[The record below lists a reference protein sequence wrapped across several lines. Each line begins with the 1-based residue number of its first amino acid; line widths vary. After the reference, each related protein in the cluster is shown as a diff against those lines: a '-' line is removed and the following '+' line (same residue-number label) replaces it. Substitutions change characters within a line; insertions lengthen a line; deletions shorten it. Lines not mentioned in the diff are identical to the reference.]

1 MIPVAVWGGQRLM
14 TKNHPVAFRERF
26 GVPISFAFG
35 APIDVAP
42 TDDPRAVTDSLRE
55 TMQGMVNG
63 LQSGYPVDGTGQ
75 WWQPRSLGGT
85 APTPAEAAATEAER
99 ASRRKQARSTVTGAP

>member
-1 MIPVAVWGGQRLM
+1 VAVWGGQRLM

-26 GVPISFAFG
+26 GVQISFAFG
-35 APIDVAP
+35 APIAVAQ
-42 TDDPRAVTDSLRE
+42 TDNPRAVTDALRE
-55 TMQGMVNG
+55 TMQGMVND

-85 APTPAEAAATEAER
+85 APSPADAAAAETER
-99 ASRRKQARSTVTGAP
+99 ANRRKQARPTVTGAP